1 MIAVE
6 LSRDNNW
13 VAMRIDGHTDST
25 GSNKYNDELSYDRA
39 VEYAMHLVAKNGIDP
54 NRVFVKGFGEEKP
67 IAPNDQVEG
76 RSQNRRVELL
86 ILVPTE

>member
-13 VAMRIDGHTDST
+13 HALRIDGHTDST
-25 GSNKYNDELSYDRA
+25 GSEKYNDDLSYDRA
-39 VEYAMHLVAKNGIDP
+39 IEYAMHLVANNGVDP
-54 NRVFVKGFGEEKP
+54 NRVFVKGFGEAKP
-67 IAPNDQVEG
+67 IAPNNAPEG

-86 ILVPTE
+86 ILVPAE